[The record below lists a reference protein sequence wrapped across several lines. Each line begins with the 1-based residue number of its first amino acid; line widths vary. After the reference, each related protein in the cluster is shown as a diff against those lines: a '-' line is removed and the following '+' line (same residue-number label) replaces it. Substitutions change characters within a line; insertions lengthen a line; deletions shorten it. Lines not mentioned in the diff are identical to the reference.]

1 LKMLTIRNLSVFYS
15 NIQALQDV
23 FLSVEQGEI
32 ATLIGANG
40 AGKSTL
46 LRTISRIHPH
56 TTGEITFLEH
66 DLTKLSAAQV
76 VKMGISH
83 APEGR
88 KIFPEMTILENLEM
102 GAYTRES
109 GYRETLDRVYRI
121 FPVLKERS
129 GQLGETLSG
138 GEQQM
143 LTIGRALMACPKLLL
158 LDEPSMGLAPTLV
171 RTIFNIIRNINE
183 EGTTVLLVEQNASM
197 ALSIAKTGYVIETGR
212 VVLRDSAH
220 NLILNPQVREA
231 YLGKR
236 GVSLKQS
243 KGERI

>member
-1 LKMLTIRNLSVFYS
+1 MLTIKNLSVFYS

-23 FLSVEQGEI
+23 FLSVEEGEI

-46 LRTISRIHPH
+46 LKTISRIHPL
-56 TTGEITFLEH
+56 TRGEVIFLEH

-76 VKMGISH
+76 VKVGISH

-88 KIFPEMTILENLEM
+88 RIFPEMTVLENLEM
-102 GAYTRES
+102 GAYTNELKFREN
-109 GYRETLDRVYRI
+109 LDRVYRI

-129 GQLGETLSG
+129 EQLGETLSG

-143 LTIGRALMACPKLLL
+143 LTIGRALMARPRLLL
-158 LDEPSMGLAPTLV
+158 LDEPSMGLAPTFV
-171 RTIFNIIRNINE
+171 RAIFDIIQKING

-212 VVLRDSAH
+212 VILKDSAQ

-243 KGERI
+243 KGERL

>member
-1 LKMLTIRNLSVFYS
+1 MLTIKNLSVFYS

-23 FLSVEQGEI
+23 FLSVEEGEV

-46 LRTISRIHPH
+46 LKTISRIHPH
-56 TTGEITFLEH
+56 TKGEMTFLEH

-76 VKMGISH
+76 VKVGISH

-88 KIFPEMTILENLEM
+88 RIFPEMTVLENLEM
-102 GAYTRES
+102 GAYTAQGSVFNENV
-109 GYRETLDRVYRI
+109 DRVYRI
-121 FPVLKERS
+121 FPVLKERTE
-129 GQLGETLSG
+129 QLGETLSG

-143 LTIGRALMACPKLLL
+143 LTIGRALMARPKLLL

-171 RTIFNIIRNINE
+171 RTIFDIIQKING

-212 VVLRDSAH
+212 VILKDSAQ
-220 NLILNPQVREA
+220 NLIINPQVREA

-236 GVSLKQS
+236 SASLKQS
-243 KGERI
+243 KGERL